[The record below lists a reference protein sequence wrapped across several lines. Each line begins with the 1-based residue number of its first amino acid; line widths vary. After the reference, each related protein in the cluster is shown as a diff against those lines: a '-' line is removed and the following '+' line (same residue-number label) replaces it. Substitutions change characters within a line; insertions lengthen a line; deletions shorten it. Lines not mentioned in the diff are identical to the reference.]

1 MWLRTGKEMIAY
13 GSVLSRIVVK
23 LRIRSTLTFQ
33 IQLNL
38 TSLHK
43 IYTRKEGEF
52 TIDGF
57 FFVLTFARA
66 GHSSWEDLGFNNGS
80 E

>member
-1 MWLRTGKEMIAY
+1 MC
-13 GSVLSRIVVK
+13 
-23 LRIRSTLTFQ
+23 
-33 IQLNL
+33 
-38 TSLHK
+38 
-43 IYTRKEGEF
+43 RKEGEF